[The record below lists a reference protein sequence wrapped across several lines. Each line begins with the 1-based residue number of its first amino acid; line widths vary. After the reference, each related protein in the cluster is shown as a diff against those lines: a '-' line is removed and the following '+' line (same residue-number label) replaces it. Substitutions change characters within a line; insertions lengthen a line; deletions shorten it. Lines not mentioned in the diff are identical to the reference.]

1 VALWLLDRSI
11 ALPTEVR
18 VTPKYRSIHTFV
30 FGLVALLAFWP
41 ANASAQYHGH
51 PGHGHGGVY
60 VRAPYF
66 YYPYYYP
73 YWYGYGFGFGFGFGY
88 PYAYGWYPPYPY
100 YGYGYYDYTGAA
112 RLEVTPREAQVY
124 VDGYFVGVVDDFDGM
139 FQRLNLEPGEHEVQ
153 LYLEGYRTV
162 RQRVLFR
169 RGATLKITA
178 AMQPLGPG
186 ETSDKPVP
194 DPSRQAQSYARRG
207 ANRMQPEQGP
217 PPQGPPP
224 EGPPSQGRGPVPVN
238 PGDRD
243 RDTTFGTLA
252 LRVQPGDA
260 EVLIDGERWDSP
272 EGGSRLLVQLSEGS
286 HRVEVR
292 KQGFRTYSA
301 TVTVRRGET
310 ETLNVSLGQG
320 GGPAAT
326 SMEGR

>member
-1 VALWLLDRSI
+1 
-11 ALPTEVR
+11 
-18 VTPKYRSIHTFV
+18 VTPKSRSI
-30 FGLVALLAFWP
+30 LVVAFTIAALAVIWP
-41 ANASAQYHGH
+41 VNASAQYRGYHYH
-51 PGHGHGGVY
+51 PHFRGAVFIG
-60 VRAPYF
+60 A
-66 YYPYYYP
+66 PYYYP
-73 YWYGYGFGFGFGFGY
+73 YYNPYWYGFGFGFGFGY

-139 FQRLNLEPGEHEVQ
+139 FQRLN
-153 LYLEGYRTV
+153 LEGYRTV

-320 GGPAAT
+320 GGPAT